1 MDMLDKQIKDFFKR
15 KKAVEN
21 LMTERAEP
29 GSGEPPLEWIQEAK
43 NLFPKPVIIQCPY
56 CRKPITPFKRPLKT
70 QNLINLLWLALSA
83 VSFLCSFVARGY
95 FFQCLALA
103 LFFGIKWAVDQKATK
118 TQILIYKALKDDETA
133 THHRDLHNKASHL

>member
-1 MDMLDKQIKDFFKR
+1 MDMLDKQIKGYFEK
-15 KKAVEN
+15 KKAGEN
-21 LMTERAEP
+21 LMAEAADL
-29 GSGEPPLEWIQEAK
+29 SSVEPPPEWVQAAK
-43 NLFPKPVIIQCPY
+43 NLFPKPAIIQCPY

-103 LFFGIKWAVDQKATK
+103 LFFGVKWAVDQKSTK
-118 TQILIYKALKDDETA
+118 TQVLIYKALKDEDPGIRS
-133 THHRDLHNKASHL
+133 RDLHNKVSHL